1 MLNRMKIGILYLK
14 YQIRWRF
21 VDFVKPSAPF
31 LTTAGIKFHMARQE
45 HLKFFRSVIDE
56 KNILEVG
63 AGIGLFSEKIA
74 NQAKSVLVTEGRSP
88 LVRVMRKRLRT
99 FHNVSVLKVDVEN
112 PKDIKLL
119 RSRGK
124 YDLLLCYGL
133 LYHLSNPAEFLRNFS
148 PLTKNMILE
157 TVVDFS
163 SENWTTVR
171 ENPRPTQAIHL
182 GCRPNPDWLLEEMK
196 KYFDYVYVCRVVP
209 NHPDFLWESTSSKP
223 TRHSR
228 MIFVCSNDSVF
239 EGSSLV
245 APYID
250 MPFSTALA

>member
-1 MLNRMKIGILYLK
+1 
-14 YQIRWRF
+14 
-21 VDFVKPSAPF
+21 
-31 LTTAGIKFHMARQE
+31 MARQL
-45 HLKFFRSVIDE
+45 HLNYFRSLID
-56 KNILEVG
+56 KKDILEVG

-74 NQAKSVLVTEGRSP
+74 NQASSILTTEGRSR
-88 LVRVMRKRLRT
+88 LVRVMKKRLIN

-119 RSRGK
+119 RRSGK

-133 LYHLSNPAEFLRNFS
+133 LYHLSNPAEFLRTFS

-157 TVVDFS
+157 TIVDFS

-171 ENPRPTQAIHL
+171 ENPRNNQAIHL
-182 GCRPNPDWLLEEMK
+182 GCRPNPDWLLEELK

-209 NHPDFLWESTSSKP
+209 NHPDFLWESRSKNP
-223 TRHSR
+223 TRTSR
-228 MIFVCSNDSVF
+228 MIFLCSNDPEF
-239 EGSSLV
+239 ESSSLV

-250 MPFSTALA
+250 MPFSTA